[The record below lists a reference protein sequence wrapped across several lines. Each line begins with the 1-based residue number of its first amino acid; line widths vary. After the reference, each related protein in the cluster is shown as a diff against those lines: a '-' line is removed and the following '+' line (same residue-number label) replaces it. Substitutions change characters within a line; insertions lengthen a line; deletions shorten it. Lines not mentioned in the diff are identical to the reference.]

1 MDVAIIGL
9 GDHALGVV
17 LVLHFHTCEAAKV
30 NVGSE
35 VATSRG
41 TLLNAHVQVEG
52 LVSLVLA
59 IGEACFLL
67 YGLSIAKVSLD
78 AVLLALA
85 EQEGGQ

>member
-1 MDVAIIGL
+1 MDVAVIGP
-9 GDHALGVV
+9 GDNALGVV
-17 LVLHFHTCEAAKV
+17 LVLHLHACEAAEV
-30 NVGSE
+30 NVGAE

-41 TLLNAHVQVEG
+41 TLLNTHVQVEG

-67 YGLSIAKVSLD
+67 SCLSIAKVSLD

-85 EQEGGQ
+85 E